1 MWQFRTDA
9 HCLNSCISN
18 LKQYGFLCSVKCISR
33 IMIVLA
39 QAIIQS
45 FTLFDSNRPWII
57 HCMPVNITQVFFRP
71 SGPRRHTTCVLTPTT
86 RCTFVLNWNLLSAHA
101 GAYIQQTGS
110 TSDHGSWVCCVLNH
124 FPTGPY
130 CMAFHIFAVYWS
142 PASVTNLL
150 KQMKVEMMFLP
161 HHHKTISRNFL
172 FGMSTQGPQELTN
185 ELAPHMAE
193 GQWVDCILVSCSL

>member
-1 MWQFRTDA
+1 MSLLRA
-9 HCLNSCISN
+9 
-18 LKQYGFLCSVKCISR
+18 
-33 IMIVLA
+33 
-39 QAIIQS
+39 QS
-45 FTLFDSNRPWII
+45 FSY
-57 HCMPVNITQVFFRP
+57 
-71 SGPRRHTTCVLTPTT
+71 GP
-86 RCTFVLNWNLLSAHA
+86 LLLGIS
-101 GAYIQQTGS
+101 Y
-110 TSDHGSWVCCVLNH
+110 
-124 FPTGPY
+124 F
-130 CMAFHIFAVYWS
+130 S